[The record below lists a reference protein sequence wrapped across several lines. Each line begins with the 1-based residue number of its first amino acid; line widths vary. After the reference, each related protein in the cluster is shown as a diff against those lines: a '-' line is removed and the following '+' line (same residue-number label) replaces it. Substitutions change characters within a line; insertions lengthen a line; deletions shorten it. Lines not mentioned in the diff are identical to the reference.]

1 MRDDLF
7 AIPLRK
13 YNIDNNEDFVS
24 YADEVWK
31 EHKFSLPSPFLM
43 GITQLSPQLSQAYT
57 DTVET
62 FLTEIGCYETH
73 TCNVDAMIL
82 KVLEKG
88 ECSDRLDTL
97 PSHYTMIHYIDVD
110 DKDSSDVFH
119 HPCRSILNALR
130 PAVIDEWKDAAGLY
144 INKGDVIIFPSFIE
158 HSTPPVKSKNRVT
171 MTLPLVL
178 EMNE

>member
-1 MRDDLF
+1 MPKITKIETIRN
-7 AIPLRK
+7 PK
-13 YNIDNNEDFVS
+13 YAKILWTVV
-24 YADEVWK
+24 YDESG
-31 EHKFSLPSPFLM
+31 EF
-43 GITQLSPQLSQAYT
+43 GIGETSWGP

-130 PAVIDEWKDAAGLY
+130 PAAIDEWKDAAGLY

>member
-7 AIPLRK
+7 ASPLRK
-13 YNIDNNEDFVS
+13 YSIENNEEFIKYS
-24 YADEVWK
+24 NQVW
-31 EHKFSLPSPFLM
+31 EEMKFSLPSPFLM
-43 GITQLSPQLSQAYT
+43 GIKDIGPNLTQVYT

-88 ECSDRLDTL
+88 EGSERLDTL
-97 PSHYTMIHYIDVD
+97 PSHYTMIHYVD
-110 DKDSSDVFH
+110 IGDDNSSDTFH

-130 PAVIDEWKDAAGLY
+130 PAAIDEWKDAAGLY
-144 INKGDVIIFPSFIE
+144 INQGDAIIFPSFIE
-158 HSTPPVKSKNRVT
+158 HSTPPVRSGKRVT
-171 MTLPLVL
+171 ITLPLVL
-178 EMNE
+178 ELNE